1 MKYLNYILMS
11 CCLLVACS
19 LQGKDKTEHGEP
31 SDYVGP
37 FIGTGGHGHTFPG
50 AAVPF
55 GMVQLS
61 PDTHLEGWDWCSGYH
76 YTDNSIIGFSHTHLS
91 GTGRSDLM
99 DVLLMS
105 TTGETKV
112 VPGTR
117 ENLDEG
123 YRSRFSH
130 EEEWRLPAIIK

>member
-1 MKYLNYILMS
+1 MKYCYSIFILFT
-11 CCLLVACS
+11 LLIACS
-19 LQGKDKTEHGEP
+19 SGKVTNIENSEFL
-31 SDYVGP
+31 SYVDP
-37 FIGTGGHGHTFPG
+37 FIGTDGHGHTFPG

-76 YTDNSIIGFSHTHLS
+76 YTDSSIIGFSHTHLS

-99 DVLLMS
+99 DVFLM
-105 TTGETKV
+105 TTVGAVNV

-117 ENLDEG
+117 ENPDTG
-123 YRSRFSH
+123 
-130 EEEWRLPAIIK
+130 